1 MGQSGESGGELRDGV
16 SSRRTPRRGTRV
28 EPTAVNEAM
37 SRMRTTRWV
46 LALVRSAVALGTV
59 AWLVTSV
66 NELHDRLARHS
77 EPLALVFVGTAS
89 FVALAS
95 ALTAVRMFWKLGHTP
110 RAPDQVKAPE
120 DIVRAAVVQ
129 ADKAEMVINQVKDES
144 ARAELGG
151 ELAAI
156 RADGVRRRF
165 RVVVFGTGSA

>member
-1 MGQSGESGGELRDGV
+1 
-16 SSRRTPRRGTRV
+16 
-28 EPTAVNEAM
+28 
-37 SRMRTTRWV
+37 
-46 LALVRSAVALGTV
+46 
-59 AWLVTSV
+59 
-66 NELHDRLARHS
+66 
-77 EPLALVFVGTAS
+77 
-89 FVALAS
+89 
-95 ALTAVRMFWKLGHTP
+95 MFWKLGHTP

-165 RVVVFGTGSA
+165 HVVVFGTGSAGKTSLINALLGQHVGKTEAVIGTTRPGEQHTQVLQGVEGALLLAHTPRPSPTRAGGA